1 MDHHLTA
8 KAFLLIS
15 AEIGRERD
23 VAAELEA
30 IPNVREVHVTYG
42 VYDVIA
48 KVEADTP
55 EKLKETITNKIRT
68 LEHIK
73 STLTMVV
80 VEE

>member
-1 MDHHLTA
+1 MTA

-23 VAAELEA
+23 VASELGS
-30 IPNVREVHVTYG
+30 IQNVKEVHVTYG

-48 KVEADTP
+48 KVEAESP
-55 EKLKETITNKIRT
+55 ERLKETITNRIRS

>member
-1 MDHHLTA
+1 LTA

-15 AEIGRERD
+15 AELGRERD
-23 VAAELEA
+23 VVKELQS

-48 KVEADTP
+48 KVEAENP
-55 EKLKETITNKIRT
+55 QKLKDTITNQIRS

>member
-1 MDHHLTA
+1 LTA

-15 AEIGRERD
+15 AELGRERD
-23 VAAELEA
+23 VVKELQS

-48 KVEADTP
+48 KVEAETP
-55 EKLKETITNKIRT
+55 QKLKDTITNQIRS

>member
-1 MDHHLTA
+1 MTA

-23 VAAELEA
+23 VAKELEA
-30 IPNVREVHVTYG
+30 IQNVKEVHVTYG

-48 KVEADTP
+48 KVEAESP
-55 EKLKETITNKIRT
+55 EKLKETITNRIRS

>member
-1 MDHHLTA
+1 MTA

-15 AEIGRERD
+15 AELGRERD
-23 VAAELEA
+23 VVQELQS

-48 KVEADTP
+48 KIEADSP
-55 EKLKETITNKIRT
+55 QILKDTITNQIRA
-68 LEHIK
+68 LDFIK

>member
-1 MDHHLTA
+1 M
-8 KAFLLIS
+8 LIS
-15 AEIGRERD
+15 AELGRERD
-23 VAAELEA
+23 VVKELQS

-48 KVEADTP
+48 KVEAENP
-55 EKLKETITNKIRT
+55 QKLKDTITNQIRS

>member
-1 MDHHLTA
+1 M
-8 KAFLLIS
+8 IS

-23 VAAELEA
+23 VAAELES
-30 IPNVREVHVTYG
+30 IQNVREVHVTYG

-48 KVEADTP
+48 KVEAETP
-55 EKLKETITNKIRT
+55 EKLKETITNRIRT

>member
-1 MDHHLTA
+1 VSA

-23 VAAELEA
+23 VAGELEA
-30 IPNVREVHVTYG
+30 IPNVKEVHVTYG

-48 KVEADTP
+48 KVEAESP
-55 EKLKETITNKIRT
+55 ERLKETITNKIRS
-68 LEHIK
+68 LDHIK

-80 VEE
+80 VEEN

>member
-1 MDHHLTA
+1 
-8 KAFLLIS
+8 LIS

-23 VAAELEA
+23 VAAELES
-30 IPNVREVHVTYG
+30 IQNVREVHVTYG

-48 KVEADTP
+48 KVEAETP
-55 EKLKETITNKIRT
+55 EKLKETITNRIRT

>member
-1 MDHHLTA
+1 LTA

-15 AEIGRERD
+15 AELGRERD
-23 VAAELEA
+23 VVKELQS

-48 KVEADTP
+48 KVEAQSP
-55 EKLKETITNKIRT
+55 QMLKDTITNQIRA
-68 LEHIK
+68 LDYIK

>member
-1 MDHHLTA
+1 LTA

-23 VAAELEA
+23 VAAELES
-30 IPNVREVHVTYG
+30 IQSVREVHVTYG

-48 KVEADTP
+48 KVEAETP
-55 EKLKETITNKIRT
+55 DKLKETITNRIRT
-68 LEHIK
+68 LDHIK

>member
-1 MDHHLTA
+1 MTA

-23 VAAELEA
+23 VASELTSL
-30 IPNVREVHVTYG
+30 PNVIEVHVTYG

-48 KVEADTP
+48 KVEAETP
-55 EKLKETITNKIRT
+55 EKLKETITNRIRS

>member
-1 MDHHLTA
+1 MTA

-15 AEIGRERD
+15 AELGRERD
-23 VAAELEA
+23 VVKELQS

-42 VYDVIA
+42 VYDVIV
-48 KVEADTP
+48 KVEAESP
-55 EKLKETITNKIRT
+55 QMLKDTITNQIRA
-68 LEHIK
+68 LDYIK

>member
-1 MDHHLTA
+1 MTA

-23 VAAELEA
+23 VATELESLQH
-30 IPNVREVHVTYG
+30 VSEVHVTYG

-48 KVEADTP
+48 KVEADSP
-55 EKLKETITNKIRT
+55 EKLKETITNKIRN
-68 LEHIK
+68 LDHIK

>member
-1 MDHHLTA
+1 MTA

-15 AEIGRERD
+15 AELGRERD
-23 VAAELEA
+23 VVKELQS

-48 KVEADTP
+48 KVEAETP
-55 EKLKETITNKIRT
+55 QKLKDTITNQIRS

>member
-1 MDHHLTA
+1 MTA

-23 VAAELEA
+23 VAAELES
-30 IPNVREVHVTYG
+30 IKSVSEVHVTYG

-48 KVEADTP
+48 KVEAETP
-55 EKLKETITNKIRT
+55 DKLKETITNRIRT
-68 LEHIK
+68 LDHIK

>member
-1 MDHHLTA
+1 LTA

-23 VAAELEA
+23 VAAELES
-30 IPNVREVHVTYG
+30 IQSVSEVHVTYG

-48 KVEADTP
+48 KVEAETP
-55 EKLKETITNKIRT
+55 DKLKETITNRIRT
-68 LEHIK
+68 LDHIK

>member
-1 MDHHLTA
+1 MNA

-15 AEIGRERD
+15 AEIGREKD
-23 VAAELEA
+23 VANELEA

-48 KVEADTP
+48 KVEAETP

-80 VEE
+80 VEES

>member
-1 MDHHLTA
+1 LTA

-15 AEIGRERD
+15 AELGRERD
-23 VAAELEA
+23 VVKELQS
-30 IPNVREVHVTYG
+30 IQNVREVHVTYG

-48 KVEADTP
+48 KVEAESP
-55 EKLKETITNKIRT
+55 QKLKDTITNQIRA
-68 LEHIK
+68 LDFIK

>member
-1 MDHHLTA
+1 M
-8 KAFLLIS
+8 IS

-23 VAAELEA
+23 VATELET
-30 IPNVREVHVTYG
+30 IQNVKEVHVTYG

-48 KVEADTP
+48 KVEAEST
-55 EKLKETITNKIRT
+55 EKLKETITNRIRS
-68 LEHIK
+68 LDHIK

>member
-1 MDHHLTA
+1 LTA

-23 VAAELEA
+23 VASELHS
-30 IPNVREVHVTYG
+30 IQNVKEVHVTYG

-48 KVEADTP
+48 KVEADSP
-55 EKLKETITNKIRT
+55 EKLKETITNRIRS

>member
-1 MDHHLTA
+1 MTA

-15 AEIGRERD
+15 AEIGREKD
-23 VAAELEA
+23 VASELES
-30 IPNVREVHVTYG
+30 IPNVKEVHVTYG

-48 KVEADTP
+48 KVEAESP
-55 EKLKETITNKIRT
+55 EKLKETITNKIRS

>member
-1 MDHHLTA
+1 MTA

-15 AEIGRERD
+15 AEIGREKD
-23 VAAELEA
+23 VASELQS
-30 IPNVREVHVTYG
+30 IQHVSEVHVTYG

-48 KVEADTP
+48 KVEAESP
-55 EKLKETITNKIRT
+55 ERLKETITNKIRS

>member
-1 MDHHLTA
+1 MSA

-23 VAAELEA
+23 VASELES
-30 IPNVREVHVTYG
+30 IPNVKEVHVTYG

-48 KVEADTP
+48 KVEAESP
-55 EKLKETITNKIRT
+55 ERLKETITNKIRS
-68 LEHIK
+68 LDHIK

-80 VEE
+80 VEES

>member
-1 MDHHLTA
+1 LTA

-23 VAAELEA
+23 VAKELES
-30 IPNVREVHVTYG
+30 ILNVKEVHVTYG

-48 KVEADTP
+48 KVEAESP
-55 EKLKETITNKIRT
+55 ERLKETITNKIRT

>member
-1 MDHHLTA
+1 MTA

-23 VAAELEA
+23 VAAELEW
-30 IPNVREVHVTYG
+30 IKSVSEVHVTYG

-48 KVEADTP
+48 KVEAETP
-55 EKLKETITNKIRT
+55 DKLKETITNRIRT
-68 LEHIK
+68 LDHIK

>member
-1 MDHHLTA
+1 LTA

-23 VAAELEA
+23 VATELEA
-30 IPNVREVHVTYG
+30 IQNVREVHVSYG

-48 KVEADTP
+48 KVEAESP
-55 EKLKETITNKIRT
+55 EKLKETITNRIRS
-68 LEHIK
+68 LDHIK

>member
-1 MDHHLTA
+1 MTA

-15 AEIGRERD
+15 AEIGREKD
-23 VAAELEA
+23 VADELES
-30 IPNVREVHVTYG
+30 IQNVKEVHVTYG

-48 KVEADTP
+48 MVEAESP
-55 EKLKETITNKIRT
+55 EKLKETITNRIRT

-80 VEE
+80 VEES

>member
-1 MDHHLTA
+1 LNA

-15 AEIGRERD
+15 AEIGREKD
-23 VAAELEA
+23 VANELEA

-48 KVEADTP
+48 KVEAETP

-80 VEE
+80 VEES

>member
-1 MDHHLTA
+1 MTA

-15 AEIGRERD
+15 AELGRERD
-23 VAAELEA
+23 VVKELQS
-30 IPNVREVHVTYG
+30 IPNVKEVHVTYG

-48 KVEADTP
+48 KVESDNP
-55 EKLKETITNKIRT
+55 QKLKDTITDQIRS

>member
-1 MDHHLTA
+1 MTA

-23 VAAELEA
+23 VATELEA
-30 IPNVREVHVTYG
+30 IQNVKEVHVTYG

-48 KVEADTP
+48 KVEAEST
-55 EKLKETITNKIRT
+55 EKLKETITNRIRS
-68 LEHIK
+68 LDHIK

>member
-1 MDHHLTA
+1 LTA

-15 AEIGRERD
+15 AELGRERD
-23 VAAELEA
+23 VVNELRS
-30 IPNVREVHVTYG
+30 IQNVREVHVTYG

-48 KVEADTP
+48 KVEADSP
-55 EKLKETITNKIRT
+55 EKIKDTITNQIRV
-68 LEHIK
+68 LDHIK

>member
-1 MDHHLTA
+1 LNA

-15 AEIGRERD
+15 AEIGREKD
-23 VAAELEA
+23 VASELEA

-48 KVEADTP
+48 KVEAETP

-80 VEE
+80 VEES

>member
-1 MDHHLTA
+1 LTA

-15 AEIGRERD
+15 AEVGRETD
-23 VAAELEA
+23 VVKELES
-30 IPNVREVHVTYG
+30 IQNVREVHVTYG
-42 VYDVIA
+42 VYDAIA
-48 KVEADTP
+48 KIEAENP
-55 EKLKETITNKIRT
+55 EKLKETITNRIRT

>member
-1 MDHHLTA
+1 LTA

-23 VAAELEA
+23 VAAELEG
-30 IPNVREVHVTYG
+30 IQNVKEVHVTYG

-48 KVEADTP
+48 KVEAESP
-55 EKLKETITNKIRT
+55 EKLKETITNKIRS
-68 LEHIK
+68 LDHIK

>member
-1 MDHHLTA
+1 LSA

-23 VAAELEA
+23 VASELEA
-30 IPNVREVHVTYG
+30 ISNVKEVHVTYG

-48 KVEADTP
+48 KVEAETP
-55 EKLKETITNKIRT
+55 DRLKETITNKIRS
-68 LEHIK
+68 LDHIK